1 MTDCLLDGSITKDIY
16 AQKHDELQNRR
27 MEINQLLEKNTAGD
41 GQFKIALSTLLSLSS
56 RIGPLFDGSKP
67 DEKRRLIGF
76 VFSNLEMEGSKL
88 RFSLRKP
95 FDLFVD
101 LSPYGIRTR
110 VASVKEMRIARQRT
124 PMNKLIHCFKTI
136 QVPCYSP

>member
-1 MTDCLLDGSITKDIY
+1 MY

-27 MEINQLLEKNTAGD
+27 MEINQLLEKNMAGD

-76 VFSNLEMEGSKL
+76 VFSNLELEGSTL
-88 RFSLRKP
+88 RYTLRKP

-101 LSPYGIRTR
+101 LRLCKDWRPLRDS
-110 VASVKEMRIARQRT
+110 
-124 PMNKLIHCFKTI
+124 N
-136 QVPCYSP
+136 PCRLREREVS